1 MTATSLDQ
9 LAEQYGIG
17 YAYHDYR
24 GELKPFSTA
33 TRIAL
38 LRAMGVDTSGIPTL
52 PTTAETRDGILATG
66 FPHVL
71 VIQQGDPVVFAVP
84 ASALDGGPLSW
95 TLETE
100 GGASESGTLST
111 PGSTQHESRA
121 PHDEVF
127 TWVVPL
133 RHRPDLGYHRM
144 TIRASTGEAVPVR
157 LIVAPARCYEPE
169 ALQNQKRLWGITL
182 QLYTLRSSTNWG
194 IGDFGDLMEL
204 IELAAPLGCG
214 LIGLNPLHA
223 LFPADP
229 EHNSPYSPSSRQ
241 FLNPLYVCLPRIP
254 EAQACRPLQSF
265 LRNDGVEVLERIR
278 AAPNVDYLAV
288 AALKLYWL
296 RILHQEFRLHHL
308 SAETERARSF
318 HRFVSAGGDALRLH
332 AMFDALHLH
341 LKDNSLATGGWPG
354 WPAHYRDPAS
364 AAVVRFVA
372 EHEGEVEFQLYLQ
385 WLAAEQLAAAQ
396 HLARQKGMP
405 LGLYGDV
412 AVGVSAGGSE
422 TWSNPRLYVTDAAI
436 GAPPDPLA
444 LKGQDWGIP
453 PQSPFELTRQGF
465 DPFIN
470 MLRQNMR
477 SVGALR
483 LDHVMALFRQW
494 WVPRGCIATD
504 GAYVHYPLA
513 ELMRVLC
520 LESHRNCCVVIGEDL
535 GTVPDA
541 VREAMQRH
549 AVAHYKVLLFE
560 REPDGTFKSPA
571 AYERCALAAVTT
583 HDLPTFRGWWEAVD
597 IAIAR
602 RLDLFPDEAARMRAT
617 DARAA
622 DRHRL
627 MAALVRSGLWH
638 WQPHE
643 PLPAYSHALMR
654 AAHLYLALSNAELAV
669 VQLEDLAGMVDPVN
683 VPGTYQEHPNWQRKM
698 SHPATSIFHREDVR
712 EMLGAMS
719 IARTGRNPN

>member
-1 MTATSLDQ
+1 MTATPLDQ
-9 LAEQYGIG
+9 LAERYGIG
-17 YAYHDYR
+17 SAYHDYR

-38 LRAMGVDTSGIPTL
+38 LRAMGVDTSGIAVSPD
-52 PTTAETRDGILATG
+52 TAEKRAGTLATA
-66 FPHVL
+66 FPRVL
-71 VIQQGDPVVFAVP
+71 VSQQGEPIALPVP
-84 ASALDGGPLSW
+84 ASALGSGPLAW

-100 GGASESGTLST
+100 GGASESGTIDE
-111 PGSTQHESRA
+111 PGSTHDESRT
-121 PHDEVF
+121 PPDGVF

-133 RHRPDLGYHRM
+133 KHHPDLGYHRI
-144 TIRASTGEAVPVR
+144 TIRASRAEAVSVR

-169 ALQNQKRLWGITL
+169 VLRNQKRLWGITL

-241 FLNPLYVCLPRIP
+241 FLNPLYICLPRIP
-254 EAQACRPLQSF
+254 EAQTCGALQSF
-265 LRNDGVEVLERIR
+265 LQGEGIEVLERIR
-278 AAPNVDYLAV
+278 ATLNVDYPAV
-288 AALKLYWL
+288 AALKLHWL
-296 RILHQEFRLHHL
+296 RILHQEFRLQHL
-308 SAETERARSF
+308 SAETGRARSF

-332 AMFDALHLH
+332 AVFDALHLH
-341 LKDNSLATGGWPG
+341 LKDSCVATGGWPG

-364 AAVVRFVA
+364 EAVLRFVA
-372 EHEGEVEFQLYLQ
+372 EHEREVEFHLYLQ

-470 MLRQNMR
+470 MLRQNMS

-513 ELMRVLC
+513 ELMHILC
-520 LESHRNCCVVIGEDL
+520 LESHRNGCVVIGEDL

-541 VREAMQRH
+541 VREAMHRY

-560 REPDGTFKSPA
+560 RQPDGTFKPPS
-571 AYERCALAAVTT
+571 AYERCALATVTT
-583 HDLPTFRGWWEAVD
+583 HDLPTFRGWWEEVD

-602 RLDLFPDEAARMRAT
+602 RLDLFPDEAARMRVT
-617 DARAA
+617 DARTA
-622 DRHRL
+622 DRYHL

-638 WQPHE
+638 WQAHE

-654 AAHLYLALSNAELAV
+654 AVHLYLALSNAELAV
-669 VQLEDLAGMVDPVN
+669 VQIEDLAGMVDPVN
-683 VPGTYQEHPNWQRKM
+683 VPGTYREHPNWQRKM